1 MGMAITLRAPEE
13 RDRGSWESL
22 FAAYFAFYK
31 TEIPDDCF
39 DTVWSWIHDEQ
50 NPFWATLAQNGAGDI
65 AGFVHY
71 QLWHN
76 SMGAGMSVYMADL
89 FVDPAERGSGTG
101 RALIDHVR
109 AFARERGISSVDWLT
124 QDFNYPGR
132 RLYDTYAKKTDFVF
146 YSVPSR

>member
-1 MGMAITLRAPEE
+1 MGTPVTLRPPEDK
-13 RDRGSWESL
+13 DRAHWDRL
-22 FAAYFAFYK
+22 FAAYFEFYK
-31 TEIPDDCF
+31 TAPPEGCF
-39 DTVWSWIHDEQ
+39 GTVWSWIHDDQ
-50 NPFWATLAQNGAGDI
+50 NPFWCTLAQNDTGEI
-65 AGFVHY
+65 IGFVHY

-89 FVDPAERGSGTG
+89 FVEPAVRGTGTG

-109 AFARERGISSVDWLT
+109 AFAHERGIPSVDWLT

-132 RLYDTYAKKTDFVF
+132 QLYDSYAPKTDFVF